1 MVRRICEKLS
11 ISISFEVSTGNKV
24 PKHLEGKE
32 STGTMKLAFLPLIS
46 IAFLLLFSFL
56 LGKTLPKFV
65 IRHIYQTPQPEGTRV
80 GPSEKAASSDI
91 PLTTNPVPSNLDS
104 KESSV
109 Q

>member
-1 MVRRICEKLS
+1 MIRRICEKLS
-11 ISISFEVSTGNKV
+11 LSISFEVSTENKV
-24 PKHLEGKE
+24 PNHLEGKE
-32 STGTMKLAFLPLIS
+32 SKGTIKVGFLSLIS

-65 IRHIYQTPQPEGTRV
+65 IRHIYQTPQPEETRV
-80 GPSEKAASSDI
+80 GSSEKAASSDI
-91 PLTTNPVPSNLDS
+91 PLTTNLVPSNLDS